1 MSGLTARAAST
12 AFAVSTAC
20 ARVTARVR
28 STAIGVFTA
37 CALLTACGGV
47 APAPAPEE
55 GADGGR
61 ATVVRVID
69 GDTVELAIGVGS
81 ERVRLL
87 GVDAP
92 ESVARN
98 VPEQCFG
105 AEASAALAELLPAG
119 AEVLVSR
126 DVEPRDHYD
135 RLLLYLHVEHEGE
148 LVFVNE
154 WLVATGLAEAV
165 SYEPNTAHRAVL
177 HRAQRHATDGRLGLW
192 AQCDGPDQPLD
203 PTRPP
208 P

>member
-1 MSGLTARAAST
+1 MAAC
-12 AFAVSTAC
+12 AVLTAC
-20 ARVTARVR
+20 A
-28 STAIGVFTA
+28 
-37 CALLTACGGV
+37 GV
-47 APAPAPEE
+47 APRPAPEVGAAK

-69 GDTVELAIGVGS
+69 GDTVELAIGAGT

-87 GVDAP
+87 GIDAP

-98 VPEQCFG
+98 VPQQCFG
-105 AEASAALAELLPAG
+105 AEASVALAELLPAG
-119 AEVLVSR
+119 AEVRVSR

-177 HRAQRHATDGRLGLW
+177 HRAQRLATDDRVGLW
-192 AQCDGPDQPLD
+192 AHCDGPDQPLD
-203 PTRPP
+203 PARPP